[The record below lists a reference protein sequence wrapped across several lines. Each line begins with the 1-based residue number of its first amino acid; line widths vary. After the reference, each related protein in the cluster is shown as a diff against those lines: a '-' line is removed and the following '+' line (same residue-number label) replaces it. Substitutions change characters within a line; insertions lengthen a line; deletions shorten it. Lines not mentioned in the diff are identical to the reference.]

1 MADEISDLRL
11 FLRMVAAGSLSEA
24 GRRLNSSLPA
34 MSRRL
39 SAMEKRLGARL
50 IDRSTR
56 RFALTDEGAVLHER
70 GVLILAEL
78 DQVEAEVGART
89 QSPRGHIRVGAPIE
103 IGRRRIA
110 PLIGAFARQYPD
122 VTVELVLSD
131 SRADVIGDDLDLAL
145 HIDQPLDGDIV
156 TRLVLP
162 SRRVVCASPDYL
174 ARRGRPERPADLLWH
189 DSIQLLRG
197 HQPLDRW
204 TFVEDGKPLEV
215 RVPRTLSSNSAEV
228 VHDWIL
234 SGHGLGLKALWDI
247 EEDLAQGRL
256 VELLAP
262 FTANEI
268 NLYVIYRTRRHL
280 PNRVRLFID
289 FVTGALTKRGV
300 GKGGVVIHATPTH
313 ASSSGVSPARG

>member
-24 GRRLNSSLPA
+24 ARRLNSSLPA

-39 SAMEKRLGARL
+39 SAMENRLGARL

-56 RFALTDEGAVLHER
+56 RFTLTEEGAVLHER

-89 QSPRGHIRVGAPIE
+89 RAPRGHIRVGAPLE

-110 PLIGAFARQYPD
+110 PLIGAFTRQYPD

-131 SRADVIGDDLDLAL
+131 SRADVIGHELDLAL
-145 HIDQPLDGDIV
+145 HVDQPADGDII
-156 TRLVLP
+156 TRLLLP

-174 ARRGRPERPADLLWH
+174 ARRGCPETPADLLGH
-189 DSIQLLRG
+189 DCVLLVRG
-197 HQPLDRW
+197 PQIYDRW
-204 TFVEDGKPLEV
+204 TFVQDGKPLEV
-215 RVPRTLSSNSAEV
+215 RVRGKLSTSSAEV
-228 VHDWIL
+228 MHDWVV
-234 SGHGLGLKALWDI
+234 SGHGVGLKALWDI
-247 EEDLAQGRL
+247 EDDLAEGRL

-262 FTANEI
+262 FTDNTI
-268 NLYVIYRTRRHL
+268 NLYVIYGTRTHL
-280 PNRVRLFID
+280 PNRVRVFID
-289 FVTGALTKRGV
+289 FVVGALM
-300 GKGGVVIHATPTH
+300 AQQS
-313 ASSSGVSPARG
+313 AA